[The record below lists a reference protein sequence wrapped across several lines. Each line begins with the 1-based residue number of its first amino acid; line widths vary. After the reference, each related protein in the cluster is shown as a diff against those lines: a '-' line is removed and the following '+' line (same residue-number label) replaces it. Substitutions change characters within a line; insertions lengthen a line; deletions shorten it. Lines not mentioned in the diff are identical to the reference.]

1 MRRIGSGLM
10 VLGLFLLIVS
20 LFVGETGGVRGSGGG
35 LRVDL
40 LFYGGAAACLLGVI
54 VFSARK
60 LFGRP

>member
-10 VLGLFLLIVS
+10 VLGLFLLLVS
-20 LFVGETGGVRGSGGG
+20 LFVGETGGVRGSAGS
-35 LRVDL
+35 RVDL
-40 LFYGGAAACLLGVI
+40 LFYGGAAACLLGAV

>member
-10 VLGLFLLIVS
+10 VLGLCLLLVS
-20 LFVGETGGVRGSGGG
+20 LFVEETGGLHGSGAT
-35 LRVDL
+35 RPVDL

>member
-10 VLGLFLLIVS
+10 VVGLFLLIVS
-20 LFVGETGGVRGSGGG
+20 LFIGETGAGGSEAAS
-35 LRVDL
+35 RVDL
-40 LFYGGAAACLLGVI
+40 LFYGGGACCLLGAI

>member
-10 VLGLFLLIVS
+10 VLGLCLLLVS
-20 LFVGETGGVRGSGGG
+20 LFVEETGLHGSGAA
-35 LRVDL
+35 RPVDL